1 MTLIVCM
8 NNYMSRLEKK
18 ALEEDNQKFAS
29 KKMGFIIYLPG
40 WIPILLAL
48 FLMAMGMASEAS
60 PYIMMGSM
68 LALVCGSLGQ
78 LRAKIIQQNQTI
90 QILQEKLDEVSGTA
104 D

>member
-1 MTLIVCM
+1 M
-8 NNYMSRLEKK
+8 NSFMSRLEKK
-18 ALEEDNQKFAS
+18 SQDEDNQKFAS
-29 KKMGFIIYLPG
+29 KKQGIFIFLPC
-40 WIPILLAL
+40 WITIGAGCLHI
-48 FLMAMGMASEAS
+48 AMGLEATH
-60 PYIMMGSM
+60 YLITGSL

>member
-1 MTLIVCM
+1 M
-8 NNYMSRLEKK
+8 NSYMSRLEKK
-18 ALEEDNQKFAS
+18 AQEEDNQKFAS
-29 KKMGFIIYLPG
+29 KKQGIFIFLPC

-60 PYIMMGSM
+60 PYIMMGS
-68 LALVCGSLGQ
+68 LLTLVCGSLGQ

>member
-1 MTLIVCM
+1 M
-8 NNYMSRLEKK
+8 NSYMSRLEKK
-18 ALEEDNQKFAS
+18 AQEEDNQKFAS
-29 KKMGFIIYLPG
+29 KKQGIFIFLPC

-60 PYIMMGSM
+60 PYIMMGS
-68 LALVCGSLGQ
+68 LFALVCASLGQ

-90 QILQEKLDEVSGTA
+90 QILHEKLGELSGTT